1 MSAWGSLYVFASIL
15 CCIVVRAQQAAQ
27 LCDQPELQNGEFR
40 YWYSF
45 PSSTLRAIEYSCYE
59 HYVPLNKTNEND
71 TYGVARCTE
80 NGWDPRPKCLGK
92 PCRWA
97 PAVENANIIELKANY
112 TDGESVKFVC
122 NAGYEMAEHSEAQ
135 CRNGQ
140 WINIPTCVSL
150 LCGPAPIVG
159 NARLVSGKAT
169 YRSTEKATYECDSGF
184 VFHTNKEALCKKGQW
199 VEIPECRKQGQSCG
213 PPPVVQFGD
222 IVSPRMASHLHGSVT
237 HYVCVNYYV
246 LEGNPRMT
254 CRNGKWD
261 DPPVCIEPCVLG
273 EKYMSSSNIA
283 LRWTA
288 AKRLFLRHGDFV
300 GFRCLDGYEISDG
313 ALLRV
318 PCIRGTVTYPSCT
331 KQGQGESCGKPPAVR
346 YGDTLEPQMKS
357 HTHGSVMT
365 YKCPEFYIL
374 EGKDKVACRN
384 GKWEE
389 PPVCIEP
396 CTVYG
401 EELKENHVSM
411 KWIARDKLY
420 MRHGEFVEFE
430 CTYGYEIP
438 DMAQL
443 RVQCNS
449 GVLLYPKCHKY
460 EGCGYP
466 PNVPNGDAIE
476 ERSSFYAHGASIEY
490 RCPEY
495 YTLEGPSR
503 ITCRDGIW
511 DDPPVCIEPCTV
523 SDKDLKANNLRL
535 KWISRQKLYLRHQDF
550 VGFVCVYGYE
560 IPDEKQLRVQCRNG
574 VLPLPTCHRSASM
587 Y

>member
-1 MSAWGSLYVFASIL
+1 
-15 CCIVVRAQQAAQ
+15 
-27 LCDQPELQNGEFR
+27 
-40 YWYSF
+40 
-45 PSSTLRAIEYSCYE
+45 
-59 HYVPLNKTNEND
+59 
-71 TYGVARCTE
+71 
-80 NGWDPRPKCLGK
+80 
-92 PCRWA
+92 
-97 PAVENANIIELKANY
+97 
-112 TDGESVKFVC
+112 
-122 NAGYEMAEHSEAQ
+122 MAEHSEAQ

-574 VLPLPTCHRSASM
+574 VLPLPTCHRSG
-587 Y
+587 